1 MNKKVIYLLV
11 IIFAVLFIYLIED
24 MIYSEND
31 IIDDNNDKYISFLE
45 TLDKKCTM
53 IETVTNGSRTPTSE
67 TWLCS
72 GKYFK
77 WVTE

>member
-24 MIYSEND
+24 MIYSEN
-31 IIDDNNDKYISFLE
+31 DNNDKYISFLE